1 MNGIADPDPL
11 AAEYVLGTLDSSER
25 AEARDLLS
33 TSEAFVAKVKLWE
46 RRLGEL
52 HLMVEPVEPDDRI
65 WERIKARILP
75 PSPELP
81 VDQPEPAAP
90 EAIPAVT
97 REPERP
103 SPPIVPAASSEA
115 VTPDPIPDPP
125 MPDVVAEPAM
135 PEPVTPQ
142 AVEELPMP
150 EIAVSAPRE
159 PSPPSTPVT
168 PTLGPAAPSSAGPAP
183 ELAADV
189 PLSASVAFGRAVQ
202 VMGRRLAGWRALA
215 LLMTL
220 VVMSAAALVA
230 AWRFVP
236 ERVPPYLQPLELLRR
251 VGVSLPTPAISEA
264 PARPRPPV
272 SRYDE

>member
-1 MNGIADPDPL
+1 MNGISDPGPL

-25 AEARDLLS
+25 AQARDLLS

-52 HLMVEPVEPDDRI
+52 HLMVEPVEPDGKI
-65 WERIKARILP
+65 WERIKARIP
-75 PSPELP
+75 PTSPELQ
-81 VDQPEPAAP
+81 VDHHEPAAP
-90 EAIPAVT
+90 EAVAVVT
-97 REPERP
+97 REPELP
-103 SPPIVPAASSEA
+103 SPAIVSATSSEA
-115 VTPDPIPDPP
+115 AMADAIADPP
-125 MPDVVAEPAM
+125 MPDVVADPAIPEPAS
-135 PEPVTPQ
+135 PK

-150 EIAVSAPRE
+150 EIAVSTPRE
-159 PSPPSTPVT
+159 PSPPTTPVA
-168 PTLGPAAPSSAGPAP
+168 PTLGPAAPSSAGSAP

-215 LLMTL
+215 LLMML

-236 ERVPPYLQPLELLRR
+236 ELVPPYLQPLELLRR
-251 VGVSLPTPAISEA
+251 VGVSLPTPTTSAP